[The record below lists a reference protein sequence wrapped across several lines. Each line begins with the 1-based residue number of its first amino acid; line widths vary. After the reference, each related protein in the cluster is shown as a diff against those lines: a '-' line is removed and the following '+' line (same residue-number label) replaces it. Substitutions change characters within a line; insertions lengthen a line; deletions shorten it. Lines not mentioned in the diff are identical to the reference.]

1 MEADDRAVLR
11 VEPARGGTLY
21 VCRLQRAIA
30 LQVRVDLA
38 RVAQEHVVLVQ
49 DVRLTAEAA
58 DALEARDELG
68 LLLRL
73 DALELHRSRALFGQ
87 PRDLGGDHRL
97 DLRERHARP
106 R

>member
-1 MEADDRAVLR
+1 MEANDRAVRR

-21 VCRLQRAIA
+21 VCRLKRAIA

-49 DVRLTAEAA
+49 DVGLAAEPA
-58 DALEARDELG
+58 DALEPGDELG

-73 DALELHRSRALFGQ
+73 HALELLGGRTILGQ
-87 PRDLGGDHRL
+87 PRDLGSDDRL
-97 DLRERHARP
+97 DLR
-106 R
+106 